1 MDESL
6 QVFVSVVIPTRNRA
20 HLILRAVRSALAQTF
35 NLIEVIV
42 VVDGPDE
49 TTVKALAQI
58 DDPKL
63 KIVLLAESVG
73 GAGARN
79 VGVNQAQG
87 LWIAFLDDDDE
98 WLTQKLEKQIEVASR
113 SRYTFPVVSSRLIAR
128 TLKGD
133 FIWPRR
139 LPSAAEA
146 VSEYLFTRN
155 SLFKGEAVIQTST
168 LFTKR
173 ELLVQHPFKKELLK
187 HQDTEWIL
195 RVSNLENVKIE
206 FVDEPLTIW
215 NTEEERTT
223 VSSNN
228 DWQYS
233 LIWIQENKH
242 LVTSRAYASFILTQ
256 VSPEASQ
263 QGDKK
268 AFWSLLREAVRFGKP
283 KPIDFFLYMGMWLI
297 PRKARRSLRA
307 LFSKK

>member
-6 QVFVSVVIPTRNRA
+6 QVFVSVVIPTRNRS
-20 HLILRAVRSALAQTF
+20 HLILRAVKSALTQTF

-49 TTVKALAQI
+49 NTVRALHQI
-58 DDPKL
+58 DDSRL
-63 KIVLLAESVG
+63 RIVTLPESVG

-87 LWIAFLDDDDE
+87 SWIAFLDDDDE
-98 WLTQKLEKQIEVASR
+98 WLTQKIEKQIEVANR

-139 LPSAAEA
+139 LPSAAGA
-146 VSEYLFTRN
+146 ISEYLFARN

-168 LFTKR
+168 LLTKR

-195 RVSNLENVKIE
+195 RVSNLKNVKIE

-223 VSSNN
+223 VSSKNN
-228 DWQYS
+228 WQYS
-233 LIWIQENKH
+233 LAWIQENKH
-242 LVTSRAYASFILTQ
+242 LVTPRAYASFILTQ

-263 QGDKK
+263 QGDFQ
-268 AFWSLLREAVRFGKP
+268 AFWHLLQEAVRFGKP
-283 KPIDFFLYMGMWLI
+283 KPIDFLLHMGMWVI
-297 PRKARRSLRA
+297 PRQKRRWLRVF
-307 LFSKK
+307 LSKR